1 LTYIFLVLREAF
13 RIISYQFGAFLGS
26 VLTIFLAMLTAGSFA
41 IIIKNTSLT
50 LDKFRNEASLEIYL
64 ESEID
69 SLTKENIRD
78 ALVANKYVL
87 QVKFINKDMAL
98 FRLRE
103 TFGQQMVAGLKTN
116 PLPESYEVTLES
128 FVYENSNF
136 EELVDSLFK
145 LPGVEDIGY
154 VTSAISRLKIVFK
167 AATFLGIVLGIMV
180 ILATGFIVGNT
191 IRVRIAEWRQTFY
204 IMRLVGASNSFIY
217 TPYLL
222 TGSLM
227 GFLGSAL
234 SIATLKLGT
243 FYFSMQVAPVCFLDF
258 PESISFVIAGGLI
271 GFTGSYLA
279 LKRFLSV

>member
-204 IMRLVGASNSFIY
+204 IMRLVGN
-217 TPYLL
+217 L
-222 TGSLM
+222 
-227 GFLGSAL
+227 SAL
-234 SIATLKLGT
+234 S
-243 FYFSMQVAPVCFLDF
+243 
-258 PESISFVIAGGLI
+258 
-271 GFTGSYLA
+271 
-279 LKRFLSV
+279 

>member
-1 LTYIFLVLREAF
+1 MTYIFLALREAL
-13 RIISYQFGAFLGS
+13 RIIFHQFGAFLGS

-50 LDKFRNEASLEIYL
+50 LDKFKSEASLEIYL

-69 SLTKENIRD
+69 SVTKENLQD
-78 ALVANKYVL
+78 ALVANRYVL
-87 QVKFINKDMAL
+87 KVKFIDKDMAL

-136 EELVDSLFK
+136 EELVDSLNR

-154 VTSAISRLKIVFK
+154 VPSAISRLKTIFK
-167 AATFLGIVLGIMV
+167 AVAFLGIVLGLLV

-191 IRVRIAEWRQTFY
+191 IHVRIAEWRQTFY
-204 IMRLVGASNSFIY
+204 VMRLVGAGSGFIY

-222 TGSLM
+222 IGSLT
-227 GFLGSAL
+227 GLLGSAL
-234 SIATLKLGT
+234 SIGILKIGT
-243 FYFSMQVAPVCFLDF
+243 IYFCAQVAPVSFLDF
-258 PESISFVIAGGLI
+258 PESVSFVVAGGLI
-271 GFTGSYLA
+271 GFAGSYIA
-279 LKRFLSV
+279 LKKYLNV